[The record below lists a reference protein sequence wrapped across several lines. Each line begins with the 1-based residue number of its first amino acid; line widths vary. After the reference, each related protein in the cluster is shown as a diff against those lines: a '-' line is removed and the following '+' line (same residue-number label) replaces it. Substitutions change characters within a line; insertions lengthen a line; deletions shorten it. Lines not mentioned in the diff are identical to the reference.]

1 MTKTVNYTP
10 EQVAMLHAEPTPIT
24 YARANELAEEFG
36 KTPASVRAKI
46 LSEQIEYERKPTEP
60 KRPTPE
66 TKAEIVA
73 AIANHL
79 GVASKTLNGLDKATV
94 AALNELRD
102 ALPTS

>member
-24 YARANELAEEFG
+24 YARANELAEAMG
-36 KTPASVRAKI
+36 KTAASVRAKI
-46 LSEQIEYERKPTEP
+46 LSEQIPYERKPTEP

-73 AIANHL
+73 EIAKAL
-79 GVASKTLNGLDKATV
+79 DVKPATLRGLSKATV
-94 AALNELRD
+94 GALNELRD